1 MTTAETVIIGGGIV
15 GASTAHYLARKGLT
29 GVTLLEREAIA
40 SGATGRTGGLVRMHY
55 TNRPET
61 EMALWSR
68 GVFQHW
74 GELIGDESGFRQ
86 TGFVFVVGPQ
96 DVEGLMRNVA
106 MQQGVGVRQ
115 EVLSPAELK
124 TLLPAWAAADVGAAT
139 YEPESG
145 HADGHAAANSMA
157 RGAADL
163 GVTVRQGVTVT
174 RIVVRTDKVM
184 GVETAAGVIQTRTVV
199 LAAGAWSA
207 ALARTAGVEVPLD
220 VMLLAVGVLERPPSL
235 SVLHPACI
243 DTIQGIYFRP
253 EGDNLTLLGDSRFEE
268 PDDAFVDPNRYPPE
282 PPEGWSADACVRM
295 TRRVPAFADGLWRRT
310 WIGVDGRTPDGC
322 MMLGQAPGVEGLY
335 LACGMNG
342 HGFKTGPA
350 VGLAMAELILDG
362 HATTVDIRPFRPS
375 RFAEGQP
382 IKPLYEYSSPYRGVR
397 PPQSE
402 ARGSD
407 GPD

>member
-1 MTTAETVIIGGGIV
+1 MRTAEAVIVGGGIV
-15 GASTAHYLARKGLT
+15 GASIAHYLARKGLR

-74 GELIGDESGFRQ
+74 GELIGGESGFRQ

-96 DVEGLMRNVA
+96 DVEGLIRNVA
-106 MQQGVGVRQ
+106 MQREVGVRQ
-115 EVLSPAELK
+115 EILAPSELK
-124 TLLPAWAAADVGAAT
+124 TLLPAWAASDVGAAT

-145 HADGHAAANSMA
+145 HADGHEAANSMA
-157 RGAADL
+157 RRAADL
-163 GVTVRQGVTVT
+163 GVMVQQGVAVT
-174 RIVVRTDKVM
+174 RILVGAGRVT
-184 GVETAAGVIQTRTVV
+184 GVETADGVIETRTLV

-207 ALARTAGVEVPLD
+207 ALAQTAGVEMPLD
-220 VMLLAVGVLERPPSL
+220 VMMLAVGVVERPPSL
-235 SVLHPACI
+235 SALHPACI

-268 PDDAFVDPNRYPPE
+268 RDDASVNPNSYPLE
-282 PPEGWSADACVRM
+282 PPEGWSADAALRM
-295 TRRVPAFADGLWRRT
+295 TRRVPALTDGLWRRT

-322 MMLGQAPGVEGLY
+322 MILGQAPGVEGLY

-342 HGFKTGPA
+342 HGFKTGPS
-350 VGLAMAELILDG
+350 VGLAVAELILDG
-362 HATTVDIRPFRPS
+362 HATTVDIHPFRPS

-382 IKPLYEYSSPYRGVR
+382 IRPLYEYGSPYRGLH
-397 PPQSE
+397 
-402 ARGSD
+402 
-407 GPD
+407 

>member
-1 MTTAETVIIGGGIV
+1 MTTAEAVVIGGGIV
-15 GASTAHYLARKGLT
+15 GASTAHYLARKGLK
-29 GVTLLEREAIA
+29 GVTLLERDAIA

-74 GELIGDESGFRQ
+74 GELIGGESGFRQ
-86 TGFVFVVGPQ
+86 TGFVFVVGPE
-96 DVEGLMRNVA
+96 DVEGLKRNVA
-106 MQQGVGVRQ
+106 MQREVGVLQ
-115 EVLSPAELK
+115 EVLAPAELK
-124 TLLPAWAAADVGAAT
+124 TLLPAWVASDVGAAT

-157 RGAADL
+157 RRAADL
-163 GVTVRQGVTVT
+163 GVTVRQGAGAT
-174 RIVVRTDKVM
+174 RIVVRTGRVM
-184 GVETAAGVIQTRTVV
+184 GVETTDGVIQTHTLV

-207 ALARTAGVEVPLD
+207 ALARTAGVEMPLE
-220 VMLLAVGVLERPPSL
+220 VMMLAVGVLERPPSL
-235 SVLHPACI
+235 SALHPACI

-268 PDDAFVDPNRYPPE
+268 RDDASVDPNSHPPE
-282 PPEGWSADACVRM
+282 PPDGWNADAALRM
-295 TRRVPAFADGLWRRT
+295 TRRVPALADGLWRRT

-322 MMLGQAPGVEGLY
+322 MILGQAPGVEGLY

-342 HGFKTGPA
+342 HGFKTGPS

-382 IKPLYEYSSPYRGVR
+382 IRPLYEYGSPYKAFR
-397 PPQSE
+397 
-402 ARGSD
+402 
-407 GPD
+407 

>member
-1 MTTAETVIIGGGIV
+1 MTTAEAVVIGGGIV
-15 GASTAHYLARKGLT
+15 GASTAHYLARKGLK
-29 GVTLLEREAIA
+29 GVTLLERDAIA

-68 GVFQHW
+68 NVFQRW
-74 GELIGDESGFRQ
+74 GELIGGESGFRQ
-86 TGFVFVVGPQ
+86 TGFVFVVGPE
-96 DVEGLMRNVA
+96 DVEGLKRNVA
-106 MQQGVGVRQ
+106 MQREVGVRQ
-115 EVLSPAELK
+115 EVLAPAELK
-124 TLLPAWAAADVGAAT
+124 TLLPAWVASDVGAAT

-157 RGAADL
+157 RRAADL
-163 GVTVRQGVTVT
+163 GVTVRQGAGAT
-174 RIVVRTDKVM
+174 RIVVRTGRVM
-184 GVETAAGVIQTRTVV
+184 GVETADGVIQTHTLV

-207 ALARTAGVEVPLD
+207 ALARTAGVEMPLE
-220 VMLLAVGVLERPPSL
+220 VMMLAVGVLERPPSL
-235 SVLHPACI
+235 SALHPACI

-268 PDDAFVDPNRYPPE
+268 RDGASVDPNNHPPE
-282 PPEGWSADACVRM
+282 PPDGWNADAALRM
-295 TRRVPAFADGLWRRT
+295 TRRVPALADGLWRRT

-322 MMLGQAPGVEGLY
+322 MILGQAPGVEGLY

-342 HGFKTGPA
+342 HGFKTGPS

-382 IKPLYEYSSPYRGVR
+382 IRPLYEYGSPYKAFR
-397 PPQSE
+397 
-402 ARGSD
+402 
-407 GPD
+407 

>member
-1 MTTAETVIIGGGIV
+1 MTTAEAVVIGGGIV
-15 GASTAHYLARKGLT
+15 GASTAHYLARKGLK
-29 GVTLLEREAIA
+29 GVTLLERDAIA

-68 GVFQHW
+68 GVFQRW
-74 GELIGDESGFRQ
+74 GELIGGESGFRQ
-86 TGFVFVVGPQ
+86 TGFVFVVGPE
-96 DVEGLMRNVA
+96 DVEGLKRNVA
-106 MQQGVGVRQ
+106 MQREVGVRQ
-115 EVLSPAELK
+115 EVLAPAELK
-124 TLLPAWAAADVGAAT
+124 KLLPAWVASDVGAAT

-157 RGAADL
+157 RRAADL
-163 GVTVRQGVTVT
+163 GVTVRQGAGAT
-174 RIVVRTDKVM
+174 RIVVRTGRVM
-184 GVETAAGVIQTRTVV
+184 GVETADGVIQTHTLV

-207 ALARTAGVEVPLD
+207 ALARTAGVEMPLE
-220 VMLLAVGVLERPPSL
+220 VMMLAVGVLERPPSL
-235 SVLHPACI
+235 SALHPACI

-268 PDDAFVDPNRYPPE
+268 RDDASVDPNSHPPE
-282 PPEGWSADACVRM
+282 PPDGWNADAALRM
-295 TRRVPAFADGLWRRT
+295 TRRVPALSDGRWRRT

-322 MMLGQAPGVEGLY
+322 MILGQAPGVEGLY

-342 HGFKTGPA
+342 HGFKTGPS

-382 IKPLYEYSSPYRGVR
+382 IRPLYEYGSPYKAFR
-397 PPQSE
+397 
-402 ARGSD
+402 
-407 GPD
+407 